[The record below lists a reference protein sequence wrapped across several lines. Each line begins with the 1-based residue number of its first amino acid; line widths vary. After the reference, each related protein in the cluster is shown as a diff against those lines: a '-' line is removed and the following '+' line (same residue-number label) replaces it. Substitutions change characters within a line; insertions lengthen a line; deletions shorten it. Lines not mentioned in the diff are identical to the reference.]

1 MEMENIWIFSAI
13 KKMEKLK
20 FNLSFQFLH
29 ENVAKLVKILS
40 CSQSENVT
48 KEKNFW
54 NMSLSYSVKINTEL
68 IFHFKW
74 ISYPGLVKYSSWIH
88 FEKLAIYVF
97 ITTGETPSMSG
108 FSELLVI
115 PSDSGSFSMENAS
128 MHVCP

>member
-48 KEKNFW
+48 KEKNF
-54 NMSLSYSVKINTEL
+54 
-68 IFHFKW
+68 
-74 ISYPGLVKYSSWIH
+74 
-88 FEKLAIYVF
+88 
-97 ITTGETPSMSG
+97 
-108 FSELLVI
+108 
-115 PSDSGSFSMENAS
+115 
-128 MHVCP
+128 